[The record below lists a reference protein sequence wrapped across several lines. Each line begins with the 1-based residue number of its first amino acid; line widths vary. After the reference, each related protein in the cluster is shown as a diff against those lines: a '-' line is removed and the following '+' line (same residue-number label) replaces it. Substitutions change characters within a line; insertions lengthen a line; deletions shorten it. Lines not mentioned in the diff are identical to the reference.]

1 MQVADGY
8 STKFNTEAVRIQL
21 CLLNGEAE
29 IAVLVLEKDEMER
42 LIFCLRDSME
52 KAEAKPRRQKH
63 SWISL
68 WL

>member
-21 CLLNGEAE
+21 CLLNGESE
-29 IAVLVLEKDEMER
+29 IATLILEKDEMER

-52 KAEAKPRRQKH
+52 KAEGKPRRQKH
-63 SWISL
+63 SW
-68 WL
+68 WGGR